1 MSKILYLL
9 CTIDPQNSLISKWVE
24 YDQENFESVK
34 IFYKSLINKF
44 KNKTTFRIGQK
55 SYDYITINK
64 YKFQLGE
71 KVKIDYAI
79 KPFNRIKN
87 DYDLI
92 IIGYESTA
100 IYELLAYKKIP
111 FLILFSKKYF
121 NYLNKEAQKDFLI
134 LFKKKILFFSEKK
147 LANEINTNLYKIINS
162 WKKKINSKNII
173 FFCNK
178 YAKRE
183 KFKFFKLKK
192 ILDNLSKNFIT
203 KI

>member
-9 CTIDPQNSLISKWVE
+9 STIDSQNSLISRWVE
-24 YDQENFESVK
+24 YDQENFQSVK
-34 IFYKSLINKF
+34 IFYETLTNKF
-44 KNKTTFRIGQK
+44 KNKITFRIGQK
-55 SYDYITINK
+55 SYDYIPINK

-79 KPFNRIKN
+79 EPFKRIKN

-121 NYLNKEAQKDFLI
+121 NYLNKEAKKDYLI

-147 LANEINTNLYKIINS
+147 LAKEINNNFFKIINL
-162 WKKKINSKNII
+162 WKKKINSKDIV

-178 YAKRE
+178 YAKGE
-183 KFKFFKLKK
+183 KFKFLKLKK
-192 ILDNLSKNFIT
+192 ILDNLSKNFIA

>member
-9 CTIDPQNSLISKWVE
+9 CTKDPQNSLMSRWVE

-34 IFYKSLINKF
+34 IFYKNLINKF
-44 KNKTTFRIGQK
+44 KNKITFRIGQK
-55 SYDYITINK
+55 SYNYISINK
-64 YKFQLGE
+64 YEFELGE

-111 FLILFSKKYF
+111 FLILISKKYF
-121 NYLNKEAQKDFLI
+121 NCLNKESQKDFLI

-147 LANEINTNLYKIINS
+147 LAGEINRNYYKIINT
-162 WKKKINSKNII
+162 WKKKISTKSMV

-178 YAKRE
+178 YAKYE
-183 KFKFFKLKK
+183 KFKFLKLKK
-192 ILDNLSKNFIT
+192 ILDNLSKNFIP